1 MARILA
7 IDYGAKRS
15 GLAVT
20 DPLQIIAT
28 ALETVPTTHLLEYLK
43 SYCQKEEVEAFVL
56 GHPLSLDGS
65 DTHASP
71 LVATFA
77 KELKVLFPGKE
88 IHFVDEAYTSKLAMR
103 SLIASGVKKKD
114 RREKG
119 ALDKVAATIILQ
131 DFMESRKY

>member
-7 IDYGAKRS
+7 IDFGAKRT

-28 ALETVPTTHLLEYLK
+28 ALETVETQGLIDYLK
-43 SYCQKEEVEAFVL
+43 TYCLKEEVEAFVL

-65 DTHASP
+65 ETHASP
-71 LVATFA
+71 LVAGFA
-77 KELKVLFPGKE
+77 KKLQETFPEKK

-114 RREKG
+114 RRQKG

-131 DFMESRKY
+131 DFMESR